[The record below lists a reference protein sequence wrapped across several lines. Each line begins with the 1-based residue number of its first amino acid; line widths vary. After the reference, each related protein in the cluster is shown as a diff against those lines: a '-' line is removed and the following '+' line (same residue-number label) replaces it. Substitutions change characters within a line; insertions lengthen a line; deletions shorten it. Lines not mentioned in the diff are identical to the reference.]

1 MSPVP
6 QTMRIF
12 LGALASIVVALYIE
26 YRLTLVMLGEQC
38 FGLVCVHD
46 VSVGD
51 KQCHPA
57 TPTITLLSSNT

>member
-26 YRLTLVMLGEQC
+26 YRLTLVMLGEQR
-38 FGLVCVHD
+38 FGLVCAHD
-46 VSVGD
+46 VGVGD
-51 KQCHPA
+51 KQFHAAMPA
-57 TPTITLLSSNT
+57 IILLSSNI